1 MGQKNDVQITGAVIC
16 GTLSREELCRICR
29 VDADFID
36 AMLSE
41 GVIDSLELPEEEPQ
55 FSEHDLWRVR
65 VASRLQRDLAV
76 NLAGAALALD
86 LLEEIERL
94 RSRLERF

>member
-1 MGQKNDVQITGAVIC
+1 MVQKNDVQITGAVIC

-29 VDADFID
+29 VDTDLID

-41 GVIDSLELPEEEPQ
+41 GVIDSLEASGEEPK
-55 FSEHDLWRVR
+55 FSEHTLWRVS
-65 VASRLQRDLAV
+65 VASRLQRDLEV
-76 NLAGAALALD
+76 NLAGAALVLD

-94 RSRLERF
+94 RARL